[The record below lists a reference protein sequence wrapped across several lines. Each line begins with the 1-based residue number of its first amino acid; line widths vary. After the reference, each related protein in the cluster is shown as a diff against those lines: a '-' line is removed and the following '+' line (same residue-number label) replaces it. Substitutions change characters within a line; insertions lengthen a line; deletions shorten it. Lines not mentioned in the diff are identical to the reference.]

1 MSAMW
6 FYAKDGEQ
14 QGPVAA
20 EVIRE
25 RLRAGDITDATLVWK
40 EGMAQWSPLGEV
52 LELREPVPS
61 SASQD
66 GAPVSAA
73 APVQSSPSPAAAS
86 PYQAP
91 QLQQPM
97 QQNGMAIASMVLG
110 ICVFFTCGFTGL
122 IAVPLGHIARSKIR
136 NSATPQSGDGMALAG
151 LIMGYLG
158 VAIFV
163 GYMVLIVIGI
173 VSESSGSMP

>member
-25 RLRAGDITDATLVWK
+25 RLQAGDINEATLVWK

-173 VSESSGSMP
+173 VSESPGSMP

>member
-1 MSAMW
+1 MW

-20 EVIRE
+20 ELIRE
-25 RLRAGDITDATLVWK
+25 RLKAGELSDTTLVWK
-40 EGMAQWSPLGEV
+40 DGMAQWAPLGEV
-52 LELREPVPS
+52 LELREPVPTP
-61 SASQD
+61 AAPQE
-66 GAPVSAA
+66 GAPVSEASAPVQAA
-73 APVQSSPSPAAAS
+73 APAVS
-86 PYQAP
+86 PYRAP
-91 QLQQPM
+91 QLNQPV

-158 VAIFV
+158 VVLFL
-163 GYMVLIVIGI
+163 GYLVLIIIGI
-173 VSESSGSMP
+173 VSESAGTMP